1 MCRLFIAS
9 YHLPNRGS
17 LVDDNYVCYCQK
29 SIRFTRTS
37 SQYFGSRSLP
47 FSSIIEVEDPS
58 TSRKVDAKSIMQ
70 LLMMAAGQGS
80 ELILHIAGDDQVE
93 ATETLKALFED
104 GFGEPCR

>member
-1 MCRLFIAS
+1 MITTSVTVRNLLGLHARAANILAREAS
-9 YHLPNRGS
+9 L
-17 LVDDNYVCYCQK
+17 
-29 SIRFTRTS
+29 
-37 SQYFGSRSLP
+37 

-104 GFGEPCR
+104 GFGESCR

>member
-1 MCRLFIAS
+1 MITTSVTVRNLLGLHARAANILAREAS
-9 YHLPNRGS
+9 L
-17 LVDDNYVCYCQK
+17 
-29 SIRFTRTS
+29 
-37 SQYFGSRSLP
+37 

-93 ATETLKALFED
+93 ATKTLKALFED

>member
-1 MCRLFIAS
+1 MITTSVTVRNLLGLHARAANILAREAS
-9 YHLPNRGS
+9 
-17 LVDDNYVCYCQK
+17 
-29 SIRFTRTS
+29 F
-37 SQYFGSRSLP
+37 

>member
-1 MCRLFIAS
+1 MMTTSVTIRNLLGLHARAANILAREAS
-9 YHLPNRGS
+9 L
-17 LVDDNYVCYCQK
+17 
-29 SIRFTRTS
+29 
-37 SQYFGSRSLP
+37 

>member
-1 MCRLFIAS
+1 MITTSVTVRNLLGLHARAANILAREAS
-9 YHLPNRGS
+9 L
-17 LVDDNYVCYCQK
+17 
-29 SIRFTRTS
+29 
-37 SQYFGSRSLP
+37 

>member
-1 MCRLFIAS
+1 MITTSVTVRNLLGLHARAANILAREAS
-9 YHLPNRGS
+9 L
-17 LVDDNYVCYCQK
+17 
-29 SIRFTRTS
+29 
-37 SQYFGSRSLP
+37 

-93 ATETLKALFED
+93 ATETLQALFED

>member
-1 MCRLFIAS
+1 MMTTSVTIRNLLGLHARAANVLAREAS
-9 YHLPNRGS
+9 L
-17 LVDDNYVCYCQK
+17 
-29 SIRFTRTS
+29 
-37 SQYFGSRSLP
+37 

-80 ELILHIAGDDQVE
+80 ELILHIAGDDQIE

-104 GFGEPCR
+104 GFGESCR

>member
-1 MCRLFIAS
+1 MISTSVTVRNLLGLHARAANILAREAS
-9 YHLPNRGS
+9 L
-17 LVDDNYVCYCQK
+17 
-29 SIRFTRTS
+29 
-37 SQYFGSRSLP
+37 

>member
-1 MCRLFIAS
+1 MITTSVTVRNLLGLHARAANILAREAS
-9 YHLPNRGS
+9 L
-17 LVDDNYVCYCQK
+17 
-29 SIRFTRTS
+29 
-37 SQYFGSRSLP
+37 

-93 ATETLKALFED
+93 ATDALTALFEN
-104 GFGEPCR
+104 GFGESCK

>member
-1 MCRLFIAS
+1 MITTSVTVRNLLGLHARAANILAREAS
-9 YHLPNRGS
+9 L
-17 LVDDNYVCYCQK
+17 
-29 SIRFTRTS
+29 
-37 SQYFGSRSLP
+37 

-93 ATETLKALFED
+93 ATEALKALFED